1 LAVVCAQALA
11 RLPLEEFRSLSSRI
25 LSIVG
30 SRILSLQWD
39 ITPDLDVRPLPRN
52 LPRFGDEAGFGLLVQ
67 APHLYE
73 RLGELDDPRVLR
85 LVEGLAAEAGWIHP
99 LTRARDTYLARHPR

>member
-1 LAVVCAQALA
+1 
-11 RLPLEEFRSLSSRI
+11 
-25 LSIVG
+25 
-30 SRILSLQWD
+30 
-39 ITPDLDVRPLPRN
+39 
-52 LPRFGDEAGFGLLVQ
+52 LVQ
-67 APHLYE
+67 APQLYE